1 MMKRN
6 KAWSKEYRKE
16 YEKQYHFKNKKRI
29 NKLARD
35 RRARNVKKHRE
46 YDNQWW
52 AKNKEK
58 YQWHNLS
65 PERQERKREIWK
77 KSHIKNKVKRNKY
90 SREWHA
96 KNREYSRQL
105 SKEYRTNPANKERLK
120 KLWRRGMR
128 KRLANPNTKLKHYL
142 RTRLNAALKGKHKS
156 KRTMEL
162 LDCTIDELWVHLE
175 SKFEPWMTRENYGL
189 WHVDHIKACS
199 KFDLTDAAQQRECFH
214 WSNLQPLEAV
224 VNIKKGA
231 R

>member
-16 YEKQYHFKNKKRI
+16 YEKQYRFKNKKRI

-35 RRARNVKKHRE
+35 RRARNVKK
-46 YDNQWW
+46 Y
-52 AKNKEK
+52 
-58 YQWHNLS
+58 
-65 PERQERKREIWK
+65 
-77 KSHIKNKVKRNKY
+77 
-90 SREWHA
+90 
-96 KNREYSRQL
+96 REYSRQL

-142 RTRLNAALKGKHKS
+142 RTRLHDALKGKHKS

-224 VNIKKGA
+224 VNMRKGA

>member
-1 MMKRN
+1 MMTFNRKAYYREWRLQN
-6 KAWSKEYRKE
+6 KKHIKE
-16 YEKQYHFKNKKRI
+16 YEK
-29 NKLARD
+29 
-35 RRARNVKKHRE
+35 E
-46 YDNQWW
+46 YRL
-52 AKNKEK
+52 KNKEK
-58 YQWHNLS
+58 INAHNNT
-65 PERQERKREIWK
+65 PERKKILKKTWK
-77 KSHIKNKVKRNKY
+77 KHHIKYKEKRNQD

-96 KNREYSRQL
+96 KNSEYSRQL

-128 KRLANPNTKLKHYL
+128 KRLANPNTKLKHCL
-142 RTRLNAALKGKHKS
+142 RTRLHNALKGKHKS

-224 VNIKKGA
+224 VNIKKGN

>member
-1 MMKRN
+1 MMRK
-6 KAWSKEYRKE
+6 KEYMKEWELKNKEHRKAYYREWRSQNKKHIKE
-16 YEKQYHFKNKKRI
+16 YEK
-29 NKLARD
+29 
-35 RRARNVKKHRE
+35 E
-46 YDNQWW
+46 YRL
-52 AKNKEK
+52 KNKEK
-58 YQWHNLS
+58 INAHNNT
-65 PERQERKREIWK
+65 PERKKILKKTWK
-77 KSHIKNKVKRNKY
+77 KHHIKYKEKRNQD

-142 RTRLNAALKGKHKS
+142 RTRLHDALKGKHKS

-224 VNIKKGA
+224 VNIKKGN